1 MTESN
6 AGTERFPNLPAAAW
20 AAFLAC
26 SWTWCIGMF
35 LPVVLLRDYGIW
47 GFVIFAVP
55 NVIGAGSIGWVI
67 RSPEIARRLLDRHRL
82 AIGLFSAVTI
92 AFHVYFLAWIGSWM
106 PGVLGL
112 DRKIVSGILTIALL
126 AFVGLS
132 VASVRT
138 LVLTSVPLW
147 LLSGALIGTLMRIDT
162 RTAAALPPVAIDE
175 PALLWLTPVM
185 IFGFALCPYL
195 DGTFLT
201 ARASLSNGRAKV
213 AFGLGFGVLFL
224 AMIVGTVLYAPL
236 LESTLGGH
244 TVARWVGAFLLIHL
258 LLQSIFTIS
267 AHRRASTLSAVPAP
281 ILWTLLLIAAGG
293 AVLAT
298 RLPDYA
304 GLSAGE
310 IGYKAFLV
318 FYGLVFPAFV
328 WLFMIPGRHTGQ
340 RGSNALTRGGGF
352 QPPIAPRQHRLI
364 FAAAVGIAL
373 PMFWMGFIERQ
384 ELFLV
389 PGILIVLASRLMLR
403 TKGQFST
410 G

>member
-1 MTESN
+1 MTEAS
-6 AGTERFPNLPAAAW
+6 AGSERFPDAPAAAW

-35 LPVVLLRDYGIW
+35 LPVVLLRDYGPW

-55 NVIGAGSIGWVI
+55 NVIGAASVGWVI

-112 DRKIVSGILTIALL
+112 DRKIVSGILTIALI

-147 LLSGALIGTLMRIDT
+147 LMSGALVGTLMGIDT

-201 ARASLSNGRAKV
+201 ARAALSNGRAKV

-244 TVARWVGAFLLIHL
+244 AVARWVGAFLLLHL
-258 LLQSIFTIS
+258 LLQSVFTIS
-267 AHRRASTLSAVPAP
+267 AHRRASTLAAVPVP
-281 ILWTLLLIAAGG
+281 VLWTLLLVAAGG

-298 RLPDYA
+298 RLPEHA

-310 IGYKAFLV
+310 IGYKVFLV

-328 WLFMIPGRHTGQ
+328 WLFMIPGKHTG
-340 RGSNALTRGGGF
+340 LRGGVF
-352 QPPIAPRQHRLI
+352 QPPISQRQHRLI
-364 FAAAVGIAL
+364 FAAAVGLAL

-384 ELFLV
+384 EFFLV
-389 PGILIVLASRLMLR
+389 PGILVVLLSRLLIR
-403 TKGQFST
+403 WWTRAPIE
-410 G
+410 

>member
-1 MTESN
+1 MTEAT
-6 AGTERFPNLPAAAW
+6 AGTERFPNAPSGAW

-35 LPVVLLRDYGIW
+35 LPVLLLRDYGMW

-55 NVIGAGSIGWVI
+55 NILGAASVGWVI
-67 RSPEIARRLLDRHRL
+67 RSPETARRMLVEHRL

-112 DRKIVSGILTIALL
+112 ERPLVAGVLAVALA

-147 LLSGALIGTLMRIDT
+147 LLSGALVGTLAGIDT

-175 PALLWLTPVM
+175 PALLWLAPVM

-213 AFGLGFGVLFL
+213 AFGLGFGVLFFV
-224 AMIVGTVLYAPL
+224 MIVGTVLYAPL

-244 TVARWVGAFLLIHL
+244 TVARWVGAALLLHL
-258 LLQSIFTIS
+258 LLQSVFTIS

-281 ILWTLLLIAAGG
+281 MLWTLLLVAAGG
-293 AVLAT
+293 AVLVT
-298 RLPDYA
+298 RLPAHA

-328 WLFMIPGRHTGQ
+328 WLFMIPGRGARSTQFRVRVYAG
-340 RGSNALTRGGGF
+340 
-352 QPPIAPRQHRLI
+352 
-364 FAAAVGIAL
+364 AVGIAL

-384 ELFLV
+384 EFFLV
-389 PGILIVLASRLMLR
+389 PGVLVVLLSRLLLR
-403 TKGQFST
+403 TKTRVST
-410 G
+410 D